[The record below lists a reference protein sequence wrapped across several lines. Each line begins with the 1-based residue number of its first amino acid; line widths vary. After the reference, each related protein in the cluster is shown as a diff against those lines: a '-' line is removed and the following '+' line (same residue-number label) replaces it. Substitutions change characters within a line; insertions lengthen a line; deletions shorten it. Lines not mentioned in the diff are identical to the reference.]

1 MSDASIYTIGW
12 ISALRLESVAAQ
24 EFLDEEHKAIEWQ
37 HPDDGNHYTLGSIG
51 KHNVV
56 MAVLPTGDNGIA
68 AATMVAKDLKHTFSN
83 VRVCLMVGIGGG
95 MPSDRHDIRLGDVV
109 VSAPSYHEPSGN
121 HGGVVQY
128 DYGKTIE
135 ARCFQSTHYLN
146 RPPTALLTALNALQ
160 TRYERKGNNIEASIG
175 EIIKASPRLR
185 KKYGRP
191 DQSTDKLYSSRDRS
205 LVDRPERGDDD
216 DNPAVHEG
224 LIASAESFMEN
235 ARVRDELAEE
245 LDVLCF
251 EMEAAGLM
259 NTFPCMVIR
268 GICDYADAR
277 WHVTEWRGY
286 AAMAAAAVAKDLLGM
301 VVPSQL
307 AAEKSIAQLLG
318 QIGADVGNMKTV
330 TSSTKVEV
338 GNLREAVLN
347 ADQRA
352 VLDRLPASNAS
363 FDSTDEE
370 VQPRCFPGTRVDI
383 LEQVISWAQ
392 HSDASMKSIFWL
404 NGMAGTGKSTI
415 SRSVARCLDEKGILG
430 ASFFF
435 KRGELDRGSSS
446 KLFTTIATQLASRR
460 PAIAPR
466 IKEAIDAD
474 SSICTKGLLVQFDK
488 LLREPLSKVAQETS
502 HGSESLVVII
512 DALDECETDAS
523 KLKAKAQMI
532 INLFSLSQSMGLKV
546 MITSRPELPIYLGFK
561 SIEGDYQDIALH
573 QIAESAIEHDIRL
586 FLDHETKRIRDE
598 HNVLAQLGG
607 ELPLDWPGIA
617 TTLCLVNM
625 AVPLFIFAA
634 TEVLRYSTKTQR
646 SRMEATYRPV
656 LDRLLVD
663 LSCEDRDKA
672 LGRFR
677 QIVGS
682 IIILASPLSTIALSR
697 LLSMAQ
703 KTIDNQLRR
712 LHSVLRVPREASAPV
727 RLLHLSF
734 RDFLSDPDKR
744 DKNPFWID
752 EEHGHL
758 ELAHRCLAVMTESLR
773 TDICELKLKRLE
785 ASMPSQVLTVE
796 VIIHHGWSAIG
807 KSSLLSRHGS
817 IADATR
823 TLCLP
828 HEEREFVGL

>member
-430 ASFFF
+430 
-435 KRGELDRGSSS
+435 
-446 KLFTTIATQLASRR
+446 LASRR

-512 DALDECETDAS
+512 DALDD
-523 KLKAKAQMI
+523 
-532 INLFSLSQSMGLKV
+532 
-546 MITSRPELPIYLGFK
+546 RPELPIYLGFK